1 MDYAILG
8 AALLVSAFTAYTF
21 VRAGL
26 HKLRTADAKLIE
38 AGWNWVKSAP
48 KGTVKFIGVAEV
60 LGGLGVILSP
70 LAVTLFNLD
79 WAYVLGVAAGV
90 GLVTIMVLANIVH
103 IARKEFKYTWK
114 TGLMVLAVTAI
125 ATALLVAYPTNI

>member
-1 MDYAILG
+1 MEYTLIG
-8 AALLVSAFTAYTF
+8 AALLVSAFVAF
-21 VRAGL
+21 SFIKAGI
-26 HKLRTADAKLIE
+26 HKLRTPDEKLIE
-38 AGWNWVKSAP
+38 GGWGWVKSSP

-70 LAVTLFNLD
+70 LAITLFNLD
-79 WAYVLGVAAGV
+79 WAYGLGVAAGV

-114 TGLMVLAVTAI
+114 TGLMVLAFTVIVTV
-125 ATALLVAYPTNI
+125 LLAVYPTNI

>member
-1 MDYAILG
+1 MDYVLIA
-8 AALLVSAFTAYTF
+8 AALLVSAFTAFSF
-21 VRAGL
+21 VKAGL
-26 HKLRTADAKLIE
+26 HKLRTPDAKLIE
-38 AGWNWVKSAP
+38 AGWGWVKSAP

-70 LAVTLFNLD
+70 LAVTLFNMD
-79 WAYVLGVAAGV
+79 WAYVLGVTAGA

-114 TGLMVLAVTAI
+114 TGVMVLAVSVI
-125 ATALLVAYPTNI
+125 ATVLLAVYPTSI